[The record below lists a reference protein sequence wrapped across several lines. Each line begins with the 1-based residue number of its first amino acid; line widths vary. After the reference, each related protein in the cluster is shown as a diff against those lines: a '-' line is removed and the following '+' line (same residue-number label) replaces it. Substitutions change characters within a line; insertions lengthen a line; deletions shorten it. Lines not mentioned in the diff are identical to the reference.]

1 MGYINRVRIPLAVTS
16 SGGAS
21 QTFYSS
27 HLAFGGLVEAIRYTR
42 ATASGIST
50 AANITLTAAES
61 GLTIWTATA
70 TGDVTRYPRG
80 YAHDVSGGELGF
92 TSAATP
98 PPIPVRIPV
107 GQEAMKVV
115 VTSGGT
121 GSGGAGGVKATLDIY
136 LAGV

>member
-1 MGYINRVRIPLAVTS
+1 MGYINRVRIPLAVTT

-27 HLAFGGLVEAIRYTR
+27 RLAFGGLIEALQYTP

-50 AANITLTAAES
+50 AANITLTAEQS

-70 TGDVTRYPRG
+70 TGAVTRYPR
-80 YAHDVSGGELGF
+80 AAAQDVSGGQLGY

-107 GQEAMKVV
+107 GQEALKVV
-115 VTSGGT
+115 VSSGGT
-121 GSGGAGGVKATLDIY
+121 GSGGAGGVKGTLDIY
-136 LAGV
+136 LSGV